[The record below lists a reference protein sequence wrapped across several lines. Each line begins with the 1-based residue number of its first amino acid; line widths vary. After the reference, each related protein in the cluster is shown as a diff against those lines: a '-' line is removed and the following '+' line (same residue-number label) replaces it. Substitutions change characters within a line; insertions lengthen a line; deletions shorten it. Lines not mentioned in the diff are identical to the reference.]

1 MMRKSSGLQFGLH
14 EGLQVGERTNGPN
27 FDDVTGCSQCFGVLG
42 CADSEA
48 DVAYVLG
55 GGEILVSD
63 RQPGGVVLH
72 S

>member
-1 MMRKSSGLQFGLH
+1 M
-14 EGLQVGERTNGPN
+14 GPD
-27 FDDVTGCSQCFGVLG
+27 FDDVTGCSECLGVLG
-42 CADSEA
+42 CADSQP

-63 RQPGGVVLH
+63 RQPWGVVLH